1 MAAKLLD
8 GPGTTSSRTP
18 DNFTP
23 STLQIAPSAEHLVVV
38 ALSARVTSASEDG
51 VTVISHRALLPGTS
65 RRTLSTEPPVTVKAW
80 SRTVAK
86 PTAGASLNHS
96 SKLNAALPSWD
107 AGASCVVAVS
117 G

>member
-1 MAAKLLD
+1 M
-8 GPGTTSSRTP
+8 
-18 DNFTP
+18 
-23 STLQIAPSAEHLVVV
+23 V

-65 RRTLSTEPPVTVKAW
+65 RRTLSTEPSVTVKAW

-86 PTAGASLNHS
+86 PTAGISLNHS

-107 AGASCVVAVS
+107 PGASCVVAVS